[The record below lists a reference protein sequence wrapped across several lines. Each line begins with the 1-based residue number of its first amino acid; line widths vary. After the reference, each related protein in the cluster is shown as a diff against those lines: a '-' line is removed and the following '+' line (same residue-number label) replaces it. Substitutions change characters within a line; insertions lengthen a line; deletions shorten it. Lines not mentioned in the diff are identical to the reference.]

1 MRRPVTGCIP
11 VQSSVPAPWWPYDHM
26 TPSDTALRTPAC
38 VACERACYVASIVY
52 DSSTLWTVA
61 CQSPMSTGFSRQE
74 SWTGLPCPPP
84 GDLPG
89 SDGNSLPGSNPR
101 SLLSPASTGGFF
113 TTSTAC
119 GEDSTRQHLL
129 TVLARQASQGTL
141 RKPTS
146 RAAAA
151 ASPGSPQKHSF
162 SGSTAVLREPK
173 LRGRAQHTV
182 STSLQVL
189 LMYNPC
195 GPHYLTLTTLPGR
208 EGTIIGPISQ
218 MRKTKVREV
227 TKLTVATQVASGV
240 TFSSYQRKEGVTA
253 W

>member
-1 MRRPVTGCIP
+1 MATHFLDQTHVLFCLLHQQAGSLPL
-11 VQSSVPAPWWPYDHM
+11 APHVV
-26 TPSDTALRTPAC
+26 RTPP
-38 VACERACYVASIVY
+38 ASI
-52 DSSTLWTVA
+52 SSPSL
-61 CQSPMSTGFSRQE
+61 QGRLHK
-74 SWTGLPCPPP
+74 GLPPP
-84 GDLPG
+84 
-89 SDGNSLPGSNPR
+89 
-101 SLLSPASTGGFF
+101 T
-113 TTSTAC
+113 
-119 GEDSTRQHLL
+119 
-129 TVLARQASQGTL
+129 GTL

-146 RAAAA
+146 QAAAA

-208 EGTIIGPISQ
+208 EGTIISPISQ

-227 TKLTVATQVASGV
+227 TKRTVATQVASGV
-240 TFSSYQRKEGVTA
+240 TFSSYQRKEGVMA